1 MMGPGLLEVVKN
13 ADTFSRFNAH
23 YKCDIRTIIENGQE
37 KCRSYSAFAIEKVI
51 AQNST
56 TGSS

>member
-1 MMGPGLLEVVKN
+1 MMGPGLLEVKN

-37 KCRSYSAFAIEKVI
+37 NCRSYSALRDRKS
-51 AQNST
+51 NRSK
-56 TGSS
+56 